1 MAHYDIGDA
10 LSLIENI
17 LLASMRRN
25 LNRHLHEEADEGF
38 QWSMWQAEQLTSLGN
53 WSARNLKTHSK
64 DFTLINNAAMQLL
77 QNANNQ
83 AELDEELKLL
93 RSGIQQAAE
102 FFDVPDE
109 KFQALLNAVRSD
121 LSRAEHSILRQA
133 DDMYRKAI
141 FDANVYLQT
150 GSGTL
155 KDAIGMAVQDMHT
168 RGIQAVMYRNG
179 RRVTASAYAR
189 MALRTANERAQL
201 MGEGRARDK
210 FGVHTI
216 IVPPSGIAC
225 PQCAPFLGK
234 IMVDDVYCAGTPEEA
249 KGLGVPLLSE
259 AIGQGFLHPQCNCS
273 PQTYFPG
280 SPVPEMMEQ
289 NREEAVRKYK
299 LTQRQ
304 RYNER
309 QIRKWKA
316 AEQSAPND
324 LEKQAACG
332 KIRAWQKQNRELCD
346 KYPDT
351 LRRDYE
357 REKLYDLTSKAIVPD
372 VIEKPANV
380 LDKSAESGIIEVGS
394 DGVALENQRYGRN
407 KATLVNKT
415 YIESGEYRRKY
426 DNCTDNT
433 EVNKILY
440 DCAKKALKHRS
451 GTVLEDMYWI
461 DGSTGDVILAE
472 TECTVPRG
480 IPYTDRIKNAI
491 KDAEN
496 IVTLHTH
503 PSSMPPSIEDFN
515 SCCRNH
521 YMIGFIACHN
531 GKVIW
536 YRSEQEISKSL
547 YNLYIGE
554 YLTKGFEEF
563 DAQWKALEKLKE
575 NYLIDF
581 GEVEYHG

>member
-121 LSRAEHSILRQA
+121 LSMAEHSILRQA

-168 RGIQAVMYRNG
+168 RGIRAVMYRNG

-280 SPVPEMMEQ
+280 SPASEMTEQ

-316 AEQSAPND
+316 AERSAPND
-324 LEKQAACG
+324 LEKQAARG

-380 LDKSAESGIIEVGS
+380 LDKSAESGIIELR
-394 DGVALENQRYGRN
+394 DGEEMLRKAKTGKVEPMPKKQFQRIVKRFKAQGGLIQFDDETDAYLMSKNAEAITYNANTILIRQNPGRASVYEELIHTTQYRNGEN
-407 KATLVNKT
+407 
-415 YIESGEYRRKY
+415 
-426 DNCTDNT
+426 
-433 EVNKILY
+433 
-440 DCAKKALKHRS
+440 
-451 GTVLEDMYWI
+451 
-461 DGSTGDVILAE
+461 DGSYPSRLRCEIAAQEKLLKYAKVYKL
-472 TECTVPRG
+472 
-480 IPYTDRIKNAI
+480 TD
-491 KDAEN
+491 
-496 IVTLHTH
+496 
-503 PSSMPPSIEDFN
+503 
-515 SCCRNH
+515 
-521 YMIGFIACHN
+521 
-531 GKVIW
+531 
-536 YRSEQEISKSL
+536 SEIIQ
-547 YNLYIGE
+547 
-554 YLTKGFEEF
+554 T
-563 DAQWKALEKLKE
+563 QKALEAYQRELSEYLK
-575 NYLIDF
+575 N
-581 GEVEYHG
+581 GGV